1 MKIHFPRN
9 WIDDLFNRV
18 DIVEL
23 VSEYVP
29 LNKRGANYWAL
40 CPFHNEKTPSF
51 SVNRE
56 QSLYYCFGCG
66 KGGGAVQFVMEMEKL
81 TFPEALEYLAGKCQL
96 ALPAN
101 MSYEDEQASSLRER
115 LYELNQEAAKYYH
128 NLLWTDTG
136 AAVLKYFRNRGIDDG
151 TIRRFG
157 LGASSDSWDSISD
170 AMQEKGYTTEELVKA
185 GIIAQKE
192 NHSYDVFRGRA
203 MFPILNM
210 YGKVLGFGGRII
222 GDGQPKYLN
231 TSDTAIFNKRY
242 GVYGANLL
250 RKQRRLERILLVEGY
265 MDVISLSQA
274 GIQGAV
280 ATLGTALTSEQARF
294 MKRFSEEIHIAYD
307 GDEAGQRATERAIE
321 ILRGEG
327 LTAKV
332 LSFPDE
338 LDPDS
343 FIRERG
349 VEAFNELKPLTDIE
363 FTLNRIKSKTD
374 ISTQDGR
381 LTYANKAAEILAL
394 IKSPLELETYLKKL
408 CLETGFS
415 TEALMAQIKIAGSQL
430 KVKYRSLARGEYRRS
445 TAQVK
450 PKYALSAE
458 EELLSILS
466 SKLLP
471 EGFLS
476 AEDFISPLSKTIAS
490 ELLDNKYPA
499 IIISQL
505 DEEDERNWAARLF
518 SKEHKY
524 NEESALSA
532 AESCLSVLQR
542 ARLEKK
548 IDELNERLKL
558 AEDYDRQSIIT
569 QLQEATMQLTEIK
582 SK

>member
-1 MKIHFPRN
+1 MKVRFPRQ
-9 WIDDLFNRV
+9 WIDDLFSRV
-18 DIVEL
+18 DIVQL
-23 VSEYVP
+23 ISEYVP

-51 SVNRE
+51 TVSRE
-56 QSLYYCFGCG
+56 QNLYYCFGCG

-81 TFPEALEYLAGKCQL
+81 TFTEALEYLAGKCQL

-115 LYELNQEAAKYYH
+115 LYELNQEAARYYH

-136 AAVLKYFRNRGIDDG
+136 AAVLKYFKSRGIDDG
-151 TIRRFG
+151 TIRKFG
-157 LGASSDSWDSISD
+157 LGASSDSWDNISA
-170 AMQEKGYTTEELVKA
+170 AMQEKGYTMEELVQA
-185 GIIAQKE
+185 GIVAQKE

-231 TSDTAIFNKRY
+231 TADTVIFNKRY

-274 GIQGAV
+274 GIQGVV

-332 LSFPDE
+332 LRFPDE

-349 VEAFNELKPLTDIE
+349 VEAFNELQPLTDIA

-381 LTYANKAAEILAL
+381 LSYANKAAEVLAL
-394 IKSPLELETYLKKL
+394 IQSPLELETYLKKL

-415 TEALMAQIKIAGSQL
+415 AEALMAQIKIAGSQL
-430 KVKYRSLARGEYRRS
+430 KVKYRSIARGEYRRS
-445 TAQVK
+445 TAQTK

-458 EELLSILS
+458 EELLSILAT
-466 SKLLP
+466 KLLP

-476 AEDFISPLSKTIAS
+476 AEDFISPLCKTIAL

-499 IIISQL
+499 IIISEL

-524 NEESALSA
+524 NEESAMSA
-532 AESCLSVLQR
+532 AESCISVLKR
-542 ARLEKK
+542 TRLEKK
-548 IDELNERLKL
+548 IDELNERLKSGGD
-558 AEDYDRQSIIT
+558 EDRQSLIT